1 MENNAIPLF
10 SANFHPAESLIRL
23 WEKPTQ
29 ENVLYF
35 FSEIKTARFLVPCV
49 SKQSDGRSYPAVFST
64 QEGEEFLPAFSDR
77 EELGKWPFSKGK
89 VCVYSFDDL
98 KHTMLEHR
106 RDLAGIAVN
115 PFGRALLLRQS
126 QIVQIDVTTRGM
138 AMQKVRH
145 DRKLGLWGPKS
156 LPPRLVGG
164 LKDFFSQKREVR
176 LVYLLLAQ
184 GQEAP
189 VPHWFFL
196 IDFDGTESG
205 LFPQVAEAVQPYMK
219 EGDSFELVK
228 ASNRLLQFAAVKA
241 EPVYQR

>member
-1 MENNAIPLF
+1 MEENAIPLF
-10 SANFHPAESLIRL
+10 FANFHPADSLIRL
-23 WEKPTQ
+23 WEEPTR
-29 ENVLYF
+29 ENVLRF
-35 FSEIKTARFLVPCV
+35 FSEIKNARYLVPCV
-49 SKQSDGRSYPAVFST
+49 SKQSDGRSYPAVLST
-64 QEGEEFLPAFSDR
+64 QEGEDFLPAFSDR
-77 EELGKWPFSKGK
+77 EELGKWPFGKGK

-98 KHTMLEHR
+98 KHTMLEYPHN
-106 RDLAGIAVN
+106 LAGIAVN
-115 PFGRALLLRQS
+115 PFGKALLLRQS
-126 QIVQIDVTTRGM
+126 QIVQIDVATQGM
-138 AMQKVRH
+138 SMHKVKH

-164 LKDFFSQKREVR
+164 LKDFFSRKREVR

-205 LFPQVAEAVQPYMK
+205 LFPQVAEVVQPYMK
-219 EGDSFELVK
+219 AGDSFELVK
-228 ASNRLLQFAAVKA
+228 ANSRLLQFAAVKA